1 MSENLMTLR
10 QVAATGIMSEYGLR
24 KLAEQQRL
32 PCVYIGNRCYVNF
45 RQLQEQL
52 NNLPGNIAKE
62 D

>member
-1 MSENLMTLR
+1 MNENLMTLR

-24 KLAEQQRL
+24 QLAKQQRL
-32 PCVYIGNRCYVNF
+32 PCVYVGNRCYVNY

-52 NNLPGNIAKE
+52 AHLPGNIVGE